1 MSCNMFCSCIT
12 CPMLCSVPAL
22 HVLSQVLFLHYMS
35 CHMFCSCTGSCNTC
49 LVSDTSHI
57 TWTERTE
64 ECSTA
69 GTAGIGQIIHTAFL
83 DCRTSARI
91 DKQRVSGVSQDRIV
105 NCAASSMT
113 SVGGVFIRWNYFLY
127 RWCKFQAGNKF
138 QPISS
143 NHHKSNHYT
152 IQMTKS

>member
-12 CPMLCSVPAL
+12 CPVSCSVPAL
-22 HVLSQVLFLHYMS
+22 HVLSHVLFLHYIS
-35 CHMFCSCTGSCNTC
+35 CHMFCSLHDTC
-49 LVSDTSHI
+49 LVSGSDTSHI

-91 DKQRVSGVSQDRIV
+91 DRQRVSGVSQDRIV

-152 IQMTKS
+152 I

>member
-113 SVGGVFIRWNYFLY
+113 SVVGSMYLLKLIPL
-127 RWCKFQAGNKF
+127 
-138 QPISS
+138 
-143 NHHKSNHYT
+143 
-152 IQMTKS
+152 QMM